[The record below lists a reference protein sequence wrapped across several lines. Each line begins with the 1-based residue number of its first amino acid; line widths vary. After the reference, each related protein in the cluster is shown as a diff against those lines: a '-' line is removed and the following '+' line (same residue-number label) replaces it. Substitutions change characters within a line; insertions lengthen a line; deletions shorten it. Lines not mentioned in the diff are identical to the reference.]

1 MRKTLV
7 SLTSLETGHVSKT
20 RFYVVVIINATIILQ
35 KRVVYNYVRARA
47 GVMTFDDDV
56 GFCT

>member
-7 SLTSLETGHVSKT
+7 SLTSLETGHVSTT

-35 KRVVYNYVRARA
+35 RELYYVRARA